1 MTIAID
7 NVKLTNSVPF
17 QRFSTLPPAYPIALP
32 RITEPTMDQTKEM
45 DVFTNEKAR
54 LENTIPDMTLKEI
67 KEVASF
73 KSDSHSISTL
83 SL

>member
-1 MTIAID
+1 M
-7 NVKLTNSVPF
+7 
-17 QRFSTLPPAYPIALP
+17 
-32 RITEPTMDQTKEM
+32 KEM

-67 KEVASF
+67 REVASF